1 MATQPFS
8 RTADAATKTPLRAS
22 RVLRAG
28 ELEPL
33 DVDEPLV
40 DRRRLELAGGT
51 HLRGRCEHA
60 LLALRQLA
68 QIGGTG

>member
-1 MATQPFS
+1 MP
-8 RTADAATKTPLRAS
+8 D
-22 RVLRAG
+22 AG

-40 DRRRLELAGGT
+40 ERRRFELAGGS
-51 HLRGRCEHA
+51 HLRSRREHA